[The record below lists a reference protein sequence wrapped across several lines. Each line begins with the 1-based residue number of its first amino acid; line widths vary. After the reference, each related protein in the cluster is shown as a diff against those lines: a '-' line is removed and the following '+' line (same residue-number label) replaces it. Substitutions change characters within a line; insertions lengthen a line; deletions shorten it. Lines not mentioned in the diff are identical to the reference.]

1 MGFGNRYFNLWLFLN
16 EKDKEKKKAPA
27 YYQLIANQLKLFSL
41 PPLKLELT
49 WGRPCGNK
57 KINGRKRTILVDTLG
72 LPLAIK
78 VSPAN
83 MSDNEAGIEA
93 LEELKGTVPRMQKI
107 TAEPWL

>member
-1 MGFGNRYFNLWLFLN
+1 M
-16 EKDKEKKKAPA
+16 
-27 YYQLIANQLKLFSL
+27 

-49 WGRPCGNK
+49 RGRPCGNK

-107 TAEPWL
+107 TADHGYKITFINHVKEKFGWKVEIAPLVLS